1 MRRNATYF
9 GKKMTN
15 LYTNTVL
22 DWENE
27 RLFQDN
33 PLEKIET
40 RKGRAYYHYSSWFD
54 VHEKFDSGQVLSAF
68 LLEMHDG
75 EHLVVAFGSHRR
87 SGLVSLSKLTQLH
100 GRKDT
105 TSLGLNYATFDLSLE
120 NDCMT
125 NVALEQIEKKTK
137 AHCLLLPYK
146 LPNTSFNKQFAIVYD
161 DWDTVSFDGIKTNVE
176 PCPNVLKV

>member
-33 PLEKIET
+33 PLEKIKT
-40 RKGRAYYHYSSWFD
+40 RQSRTYYHYLSWFD
-54 VHEKFDSGQVLSAF
+54 VQEKFDLGQVLSAF
-68 LLEMHDG
+68 LLEMRDG

-87 SGLVSLSKLTQLH
+87 SGLVSLSKLTQLY

-146 LPNTSFNKQFAIVYD
+146 FPNKSFDKQFAIVYD
-161 DWDTVSFDGIKTNVE
+161 DWDTGSFDGTKTKVE